1 MTLWLLWFTFQLFFE
16 DHSNNNLQDT
26 LVSAPPCEDT
36 ELTDEDVTVGVS
48 ARSLESVGAVTDGAA
63 VCGVLPCL
71 SLMESSFLG
80 SMEGVT
86 PKQQTISIISPAE
99 VMYAMHSNLQD
110 LP

>member
-1 MTLWLLWFTFQLFFE
+1 MG
-16 DHSNNNLQDT
+16 
-26 LVSAPPCEDT
+26 A
-36 ELTDEDVTVGVS
+36 S
-48 ARSLESVGAVTDGAA
+48 ARSLESVGALTDGAA

-86 PKQQTISIISPAE
+86 PKQQTTLIITDICNLTHI
-99 VMYAMHSNLQD
+99 MHLNLQG

>member
-1 MTLWLLWFTFQLFFE
+1 
-16 DHSNNNLQDT
+16 
-26 LVSAPPCEDT
+26 LVSAPPCEDI

-48 ARSLESVGAVTDGAA
+48 ARSLESVGALTDGAA

-86 PKQQTISIISPAE
+86 PEQHTISMILKLIMSTG
-99 VMYAMHSNLQD
+99 
-110 LP
+110 

>member
-1 MTLWLLWFTFQLFFE
+1 
-16 DHSNNNLQDT
+16 
-26 LVSAPPCEDT
+26 LVSAPPCEDK

-48 ARSLESVGAVTDGAA
+48 ARSLESVGALTDGAA

-86 PKQQTISIISPAE
+86 PKQ
-99 VMYAMHSNLQD
+99 
-110 LP
+110 